1 MAPGVDF
8 SHNNER
14 GREGKM
20 HTYTVNFSGTMYF
33 EANSADEA
41 YELMA
46 ESLGEVASDFDIEV
60 SE

>member
-1 MAPGVDF
+1 
-8 SHNNER
+8 
-14 GREGKM
+14 M
-20 HTYTVNFSGTMYF
+20 HTYTLNFTGTMYF

-46 ESLGEVASDFDIEV
+46 AALGDVASDFDIEV